1 MSTSTGMN
9 AAGYNL
15 LLTVYHMIYIF
26 AYYDRSVLVMN
37 IISFASVMF
46 VLLIF
51 WIKLL
56 VNLPKFPT
64 MECITL
70 YKNLL
75 MFILWLLFFF

>member
-15 LLTVYHMIYIF
+15 LLTVYMIYIF
-26 AYYDRSVLVMN
+26 AYYGRSVLVTN
-37 IISFASVMF
+37 IVSFASVMF
-46 VLLIF
+46 VFLIF

-64 MECITL
+64 VSKLIMP
-70 YKNLL
+70 LL
-75 MFILWLLFFF
+75 DLR